1 MDQPLCGSCTGGMVR
16 FRDRNGVERSVRRT
30 DKGDKW
36 TAWTLTG
43 GFGCRSCSRAEEK
56 DGGRERGLS
65 EECRGRSGYNLTSSN
80 LSFLSK
86 LLSIDRRL
94 FFKMTGQTP
103 RLIFLVG
110 ET

>member
-1 MDQPLCGSCTGGMVR
+1 MESKGAGDGPTRETSGRPGHWRVVSDADLVLELR
-16 FRDRNGVERSVRRT
+16 KRR
-30 DKGDKW
+30 
-36 TAWTLTG
+36 
-43 GFGCRSCSRAEEK
+43 
-56 DGGRERGLS
+56 GGRERGLS
-65 EECRGRSGYNLTSSN
+65 EECRGRFGYNLTSSN

>member
-1 MDQPLCGSCTGGMVR
+1 M
-16 FRDRNGVERSVRRT
+16 
-30 DKGDKW
+30 
-36 TAWTLTG
+36 
-43 GFGCRSCSRAEEK
+43 
-56 DGGRERGLS
+56 GGRERGLS
-65 EECRGRSGYNLTSSN
+65 EECRGRFGYNLTSSN

-86 LLSIDRRL
+86 LPSIDRRL